1 MAATQS
7 TMLEAI
13 ASMEKE
19 LARMKAALGVEG
31 VSLPIKAK
39 KAKKERDPDAPKREP
54 NVWIRFTQRVD
65 AALKAAAEAAKAAGD
80 EETAKRYGGP
90 AVIAK
95 QFASHLK
102 DQKAYDAWTEE
113 EMVAAFDSWTR
124 PEVSK
129 QEAAGK
135 TKKAKAA
142 SAAAS
147 EASSVAGDDAGSVHS
162 AAAEKPKRVI
172 SEEQKAKMAAG
183 RAAAKAKRDAEKAAA
198 AVAEGGAEP
207 APAAE
212 EKPAEAPKPAKAF
225 KPKAVAK
232 ASSAAAA
239 AEKTYTLEELKDFE
253 PFEYEG
259 VEYGVNK
266 RGDVVDSDGEFFGR
280 YNAETKVLDKSAKA
294 PANWAELLA

>member
-31 VSLPIKAK
+31 VSLPSKPK

-80 EETAKRYGGP
+80 EEKAKRYGGP

-113 EMVAAFDSWTR
+113 EMVTAFDGWTR

-129 QEAAGK
+129 
-135 TKKAKAA
+135 TKAKAA

-147 EASSVAGDDAGSVHS
+147 EASSVAGDDSGSVAGSEKP

-198 AVAEGGAEP
+198 AAEP
-207 APAAE
+207 AAEPAAAAA
-212 EKPAEAPKPAKAF
+212 EKPAEKPAAKPAAF

-232 ASSAAAA
+232 P
-239 AEKTYTLEELKDFE
+239 AEKTFTLEELTDFE
-253 PFEYEG
+253 PVEHEG
-259 VEYGVNK
+259 EDFGVNK
-266 RGDVVDSDGEFFGR
+266 RGDVVDGDGNFIGR
-280 YNAETKVLDKSAKA
+280 YNAEKKALDKSAAK
-294 PANWAELLA
+294 PADWEAIRAKLME